1 MMKRFLSLFVLS
13 LLLTETAEALPS
25 FEEVRKSYT
34 TSESLLMDRHGELL
48 HELRTDKSRRRL
60 EWTSVENISPAFQE
74 AVIHAEDRRFYGHS
88 GVDYKSVGGAVL
100 QGLTTESLRGASTV
114 TMQLASLL
122 NRELQSKK
130 GRKTI
135 WQKGKQVLEA
145 WEIEEKWSKKEIF
158 EAYLNLVTF
167 HGELQGVAAAS
178 RGLFGKEAHGLDR
191 LESLILASLIRS
203 PNAPS
208 SDLAKR
214 VSHLN
219 QSMNWQISEGEIQ
232 PRIKQ
237 VTLGPHFVH
246 PRVALAPHI
255 ARSLLKDRESGSPL
269 ILRRHQ
275 TPASGTGSKAPLSIN
290 PEQPPGACPERS
302 RRFRPG
308 TVEGL
313 ICTLDSRIQRFA
325 LDCMIV
331 HLLPLKTQNARDGA
345 ILVVE
350 NRTGDILAYVSHS
363 GEPLSSRFVDGV
375 QAKRQAGSSLKP
387 FLYALAFDRR
397 ILTPASLLYDAPLDL
412 AVLGGVYQ
420 PQNYD
425 SQFRGLVTARMA
437 LASSLN
443 IPAVRTLSLVGIEPF
458 LRKLRALGMKGL
470 NESGDFYGP
479 SLALGSVDV
488 SLWELV
494 NAYRTLANHGSWGE
508 LRLTFEA
515 GHPSTSK
522 QIFSKEATFLVS
534 DILSDREARSPTF
547 GLENSLATRFW
558 TAVKTGTSKDMR
570 DNWCVGYS
578 EKYTVGVWV
587 GNFSGEPMWNVSG
600 VTGAAPIWIEMMN
613 WLHRNDVSPEKEPP
627 RRVVRK
633 EIDFPLGT
641 EPSREEWFIRGT
653 EPYSKDKRIGQ
664 FNQRIVYPPSGTV
677 IALDPDIPPELQKI
691 FFISQTNEEDL
702 RWVLNDHTISRV
714 GSILPWTP
722 KAGIHALTLCDREN
736 RIVDS
741 VNFEVRGPS
750 NLPPLPFETVS
761 Q

>member
-1 MMKRFLSLFVLS
+1 LF
-13 LLLTETAEALPS
+13 TQAAYALPS
-25 FEEVRKSYT
+25 YEEVRKSYT
-34 TSESLLMDRHGELL
+34 TSESLLVDRHGELL

-60 EWTSVENISPAFQE
+60 EWTSLKNISTAFQE

-88 GVDYKSVGGAVL
+88 GVDYKSIGGAVL
-100 QGLTTESLRGASTV
+100 QGLTTESLRGASTI

-130 GRKTI
+130 GRKSI
-135 WQKGKQVLEA
+135 WQKGRQVLEA
-145 WEIEEKWSKKEIF
+145 WEIEEKWSKNDIF

-178 RGLFGKEAHGLDR
+178 RGLFGKDPHGLDR

-203 PNAPS
+203 PNAHS
-208 SDLAKR
+208 SNVTKR

-219 QSMNWQISEGEIQ
+219 QSMNWHISEGEIQ
-232 PRIKQ
+232 ATIKQ
-237 VTLGPHFVH
+237 VTLGPNFLH
-246 PRVALAPHI
+246 PRIALAPHI
-255 ARSLLKDRESGSPL
+255 ARQLLKDQGNGSP
-269 ILRRHQ
+269 
-275 TPASGTGSKAPLSIN
+275 
-290 PEQPPGACPERS
+290 
-302 RRFRPG
+302 
-308 TVEGL
+308 L

-325 LDCMIV
+325 LDCMIY
-331 HLLPLKTQNARDGA
+331 HLLPLKTQNVRDGA

-397 ILTPASLLYDAPLDL
+397 ILTPASLLHDAPLDL

-425 SQFRGLVTARMA
+425 SQFRGLVTTRMA

-443 IPAVRTLSLVGIEPF
+443 IPAVRTLSLVGIESF
-458 LRKLRALGMKGL
+458 LKKLRELGMKGL

-508 LRLTFEA
+508 LHLTFE
-515 GHPSTSK
+515 GSHPSTSK
-522 QIFSKEATFLVS
+522 QIFSKEAVFLVS
-534 DILSDREARSPTF
+534 DILSDREARSLTF

-570 DNWCVGYS
+570 DNWCIGYS

-613 WLHRNDVSPEKEPP
+613 WLHRNDVSPKRAPP
-627 RRVVRK
+627 TRIVRK
-633 EIDFPLGT
+633 EINFPQGL

-653 EPYSKDKRIGQ
+653 EPHSKDKRIGQ
-664 FNQRIVYPPSGTV
+664 VNQRIVYPPSGTV

-691 FFISQTNEEDL
+691 FFISQTQEIDL
-702 RWVLNDHTISRV
+702 RWVLNGHTISRV

-736 RIVDS
+736 EIIDS

-750 NLPPLPFETVS
+750 NPPPLPFETVS
-761 Q
+761 QYEKTDFSEKGERRSGGKDLDLPARSRSGEGRAVTFRSDSGD

>member
-1 MMKRFLSLFVLS
+1 MMKRFLSLLVLS

-255 ARSLLKDRESGSPL
+255 ARSLLKDRESKSP
-269 ILRRHQ
+269 
-275 TPASGTGSKAPLSIN
+275 
-290 PEQPPGACPERS
+290 
-302 RRFRPG
+302 
-308 TVEGL
+308 L

-425 SQFRGLVTARMA
+425 SQFRGLVTSRMA

-458 LRKLRALGMKGL
+458 LRELRALGMKGL

-508 LRLTFEA
+508 LRLIFEA

-613 WLHRNDVSPEKEPP
+613 WLHRDDGSPKKEPP
-627 RRVVRK
+627 TRIVRK
-633 EIDFPLGT
+633 EIDFPQGT
-641 EPSREEWFIRGT
+641 EPSREEWFIQGT
-653 EPYSKDKRIGQ
+653 EPHSKDKRIGQ

-691 FFISQTNEEDL
+691 FFISQANEESL
-702 RWVLNDHTISRV
+702 RWVLNGHTISRV

-722 KAGIHALTLCDREN
+722 EAGTYALTLCDREN
-736 RIVDS
+736 GIIDS
-741 VNFEVRGPS
+741 VSFEVRGPS
-750 NLPPLPFETVS
+750 EE
-761 Q
+761 

>member
-1 MMKRFLSLFVLS
+1 MMKRFLSLLVLS
-13 LLLTETAEALPS
+13 LLLTEAADALPS

-60 EWTSVENISPAFQE
+60 EWTSLENISPAFQE

-88 GVDYKSVGGAVL
+88 GVDYKSIGGAVL

-130 GRKTI
+130 GRKSI

-237 VTLGPHFVH
+237 VTLGPNFLH

-255 ARSLLKDRESGSPL
+255 ARPLLKDRENGSPL
-269 ILRRHQ
+269 
-275 TPASGTGSKAPLSIN
+275 
-290 PEQPPGACPERS
+290 
-302 RRFRPG
+302 
-308 TVEGL
+308 V
-313 ICTLDSRIQRFA
+313 CTLDSRIQRFA
-325 LDCMIV
+325 LDCMIY
-331 HLLPLKTQNARDGA
+331 HLLPLRTQNVRDGA

-350 NRTGDILAYVSHS
+350 NRTGDILAYGSHS

-397 ILTPASLLYDAPLDL
+397 ILTPASLLHDAPLDL

-425 SQFRGLVTARMA
+425 SQFRGFVTARMA

-458 LRKLRALGMKGL
+458 LKKLRALGMKGL

-494 NAYRTLANHGSWGE
+494 NAYRTLANHGSWSE
-508 LRLTFEA
+508 LHLTFEA
-515 GHPSTSK
+515 GHPFTSK
-522 QIFSKEATFLVS
+522 QIFTKEATFLVS
-534 DILSDREARSPTF
+534 DILSDREARSLTF

-613 WLHRNDVSPEKEPP
+613 WLHRDDVSPKKGPP
-627 RRVVRK
+627 ARIVKR
-633 EIDFPLGT
+633 EINFPQGV
-641 EPSREEWFIRGT
+641 EASREEWFIQGT
-653 EPYSKDKRIGQ
+653 EPHSKDKRIGQ

-691 FFISQTNEEDL
+691 FFICQTNEEGL
-702 RWVLNDHTISRV
+702 RWVLNGHTMSKV

-722 KAGIHALTLCDREN
+722 RAGTHALTLCDRED

-741 VNFEVRGPS
+741 IHFEVRGPS
-750 NLPPLPFETVS
+750 EN
-761 Q
+761 